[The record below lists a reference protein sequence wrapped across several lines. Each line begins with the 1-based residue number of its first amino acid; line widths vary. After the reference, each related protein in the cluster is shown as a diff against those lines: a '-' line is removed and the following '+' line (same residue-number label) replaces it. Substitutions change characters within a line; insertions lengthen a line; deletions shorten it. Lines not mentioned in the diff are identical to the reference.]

1 MGAVSRG
8 TVVKQGKLLT
18 IAPNPALDR
27 TLDVSHLIVGG
38 VHRATRVSLIAGGKG
53 LNVARAAYTLGGDV
67 LATGPLAGHTG
78 KLVVDLTNA
87 EGLPTD
93 WYWLAE
99 GETRTCLLL
108 NHQTSDATVINESG
122 PVVSK
127 KDWQGLLAHVKRL
140 ANQAQAVA
148 FSGSLPPGVD
158 PDAFS
163 RLVRSLATSERTVYL
178 DTSGTTLHAALIQP
192 EGLCIKVNR
201 SELAAGLQL
210 SLDKVGQIIE
220 AGRRLLARGAALVVV
235 TLGGEGALAIA
246 PEGCWQASAPLVEVV
261 STVGSGDSLL
271 AGLAV
276 ARLAGHRIDAALALG
291 VACGAANALT
301 GLPGRFERDTAEA
314 LLKQVSLKKL
324 EDT

>member
-1 MGAVSRG
+1 
-8 TVVKQGKLLT
+8 VKGCKLLT
-18 IAPNPALDR
+18 ITPNPALDR
-27 TLDVSHLIVGG
+27 TLDVPHLIVGS

-53 LNVARAAYTLGGDV
+53 LNMARAAHTLGSDV

-78 KLVVDLTNA
+78 KMVVDLTSA

-99 GETRTCLLL
+99 GETRTCLLI
-108 NHQTSDATVINESG
+108 NHQTSDATVINEPG

-127 KDWQGLLAHVKRL
+127 KDWQGLLAHIKRL

-158 PDAFS
+158 PDALS
-163 RLVRSLATSERTVYL
+163 RLACSLVTPERTVYL
-178 DTSGTTLHAALIQP
+178 DTSGVTLHAALIQP
-192 EGLCIKVNR
+192 DGLCIKVNR
-201 SELAAGLQL
+201 SELAASLQL
-210 SLDKVGQIIE
+210 SLDNVGQIVK
-220 AGRRLLARGAALVVV
+220 AGRMLLARGAALVVV
-235 TLGGEGALAIA
+235 TLGSEGALAIS
-246 PEGCWQASAPLVEVV
+246 PEGCWQAGAPPVEVV

-276 ARLAGHRIDAALALG
+276 AQLAGQRIDTALALG

-301 GLPGRFERDTAEA
+301 NLPGRFERDVAEA
-314 LLKQVSLKKL
+314 LSKQVSLKKL
-324 EDT
+324 EDV